1 MSLKESACWGLIVRM
16 QEAEALS
23 LKGMQAFLDASEEV
37 QFRGRQRQEVYD
49 WMTRFMRQQGFRKQ
63 GKAVRGL
70 LRRYMEKMT
79 GLSRAQVTRLVG
91 QYRKN
96 SEVKE
101 AVYRRNRFQSRF
113 TQADIELLAKV
124 DEAHETLSGPATR
137 KILEREWGIHQ
148 RAGYERLATV
158 SVAHIYNLRK
168 RRRYRECRLSYTKTR
183 PVQVAIG
190 ERRKPEPGGLPGYLR
205 VDTVHQG
212 DRDGMKGVY
221 HINAVDEVT
230 QWQVIGAVAAITQ
243 AHLEPVLS
251 GIFKQFPF
259 PIRGFHSDNG
269 SEFINDTVSGLLRKL
284 LIGQTKSRPRKSNDN
299 GLVESKNGAVI
310 RKHMGYGYIAA
321 EHAGDIDRFYQL
333 QFNSY
338 LNFHRPCGQP
348 ERITDPDGKERFV
361 YRRYA
366 TPWETL
372 RELVSTPEARA
383 RLKPELSIQALDRAA
398 QQQSDTEAARNM
410 QEAKRKLFLTLYQ
423 ERKTA

>member
-1 MSLKESACWGLIVRM
+1 M
-16 QEAEALS
+16 QDAEQLS
-23 LKGMQAFLDASEEV
+23 LERIQALLEASDEV
-37 QFRGRQRQEVYD
+37 RFEGQQRQEVYD
-49 WMTRFMRQQGFRKQ
+49 WMTRLMRQQGYRTQ
-63 GKAVRGL
+63 SRAVRGL
-70 LRRYMEKMT
+70 LRRYMAKMT
-79 GLSRAQVTRLVG
+79 GLSRAQVTRLIG
-91 QYRKN
+91 GYLKN

-101 AVYRRNRFQSRF
+101 AVYSRNRFQGRF

-137 KILEREWGIHQ
+137 KILEREWVIWKH
-148 RAGYERLATV
+148 AGYERLATV

-168 RRRYRECRLSYTKTR
+168 RRRYRECRMNYTKTR
-183 PVQVAIG
+183 AVQVALG
-190 ERRKPEPGGLPGYLR
+190 ERRRPEPGGQPGYLR

-212 DRDGMKGVY
+212 DREGVKGVY

-230 QWQVIGAVAAITQ
+230 QWQAVGAVPAITQ
-243 AHLEPVLS
+243 AQLEPVLKALFS
-251 GIFKQFPF
+251 QFPF

-269 SEFINDTVSGLLRKL
+269 SEFINDTVSGLLKKL

-321 EHAGDIDRFYQL
+321 EHAGEIDRFYRSR
-333 QFNSY
+333 FNPY

-348 ERITDPDGKERFV
+348 ERIMDADGREKFV

-372 RELVSTPEARA
+372 RELVSAPETQA
-383 RLKPELSIQALDRAA
+383 RLKPELSIGSLDRMAG
-398 QQQSDTEAARNM
+398 QQSDTESAKGM
-410 QEAKRKLFLTLYQ
+410 QEAKRKLFLTLYR
-423 ERKTA
+423 ERKSA